1 MQKID
6 ALNSNYFKQYNLI
19 KDGAFR
25 NMRIY
30 ENVFNQIKDYNE
42 AVDIKN
48 NYRIHQRKKQFN
60 ELEFKVYT
68 IKQNVEEVD
77 LQINKIKCVYNTKD
91 EEMKLITSNN
101 ESLLKERNILMYN
114 TLLNIYIG
122 KNLLTQK

>member
-30 ENVFNQIKDYNE
+30 ENVANRIKDYNE

-48 NYRIHQRKKQFN
+48 NMRIHQRKKQFN

-77 LQINKIKCVYNTKD
+77 LQINKIKSVYNTKD

-101 ESLLKERNILMYN
+101 ESLLNERNILMYN
-114 TLLNIYIG
+114 TLLNITSI
-122 KNLLTQK
+122 